1 MSLTRFIER
10 GSIIKR
16 GRRCRRYLGRP
27 RGVVVR
33 SRRILGVRIT
43 RCLGKFLRWRRF
55 ILPIRGGYGSARCIT
70 EELRSLTVGTVD
82 RHVGDMEII
91 ARPVT
96 LTGVVI
102 RPVKGAGPGFLAAAF
117 LVGMIGGDIKPTK
130 FVFILGT

>member
-82 RHVGDMEII
+82 RHVGDMEVI
-91 ARPVT
+91 ASPVA
-96 LTGVVI
+96 LTGVVFWTMQ
-102 RPVKGAGPGFLAAAF
+102 GAGPGLLSAAL
-117 LVGMIGGDIKPTK
+117 LVSMVGGDM
-130 FVFILGT
+130 

>member
-43 RCLGKFLRWRRF
+43 RCLGKFMRWRRF
-55 ILPIRGGYGSARCIT
+55 ILPIGGGYGSARCIT
-70 EELRSLTVGTVD
+70 EELRSFTVGTVD
-82 RHVGDMEII
+82 HHVGNMEVI
-91 ARPVT
+91 ASPMT

-102 RPVKGAGPGFLAAAF
+102 RSVEGAGPGLLSAAF
-117 LVGMIGGDIKPTK
+117 LVGMIGGYMKPTK
-130 FVFILGT
+130 FVFILGP